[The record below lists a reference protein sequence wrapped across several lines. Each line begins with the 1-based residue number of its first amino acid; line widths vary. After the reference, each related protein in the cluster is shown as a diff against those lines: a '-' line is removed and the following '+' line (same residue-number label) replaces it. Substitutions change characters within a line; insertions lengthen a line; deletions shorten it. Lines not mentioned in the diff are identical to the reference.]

1 MVKNNSLGNV
11 PLLPTFIY
19 VQYIRVLTS
28 KHIQQRTSICYK
40 YLEARIVGCRVW
52 QQAMHHCKCTD
63 LSTNLKDKAFI
74 NKLEWAPSLRYQ
86 KEKTFS
92 FICVVVEVCCFK
104 IIQLIKFQF
113 HSIRKFAPLK
123 SLQCITFGQLLVTT
137 LFEMM
142 MPKAVDARKGNDGR
156 LLDLLVSMSLS
167 GG

>member
-1 MVKNNSLGNV
+1 MG
-11 PLLPTFIY
+11 
-19 VQYIRVLTS
+19 
-28 KHIQQRTSICYK
+28 
-40 YLEARIVGCRVW
+40 
-52 QQAMHHCKCTD
+52 
-63 LSTNLKDKAFI
+63 
-74 NKLEWAPSLRYQ
+74 PSLCYQ

-142 MPKAVDARKGNDGR
+142 MPKAVDARKGNGR

-167 GG
+167 GDKSQMLGYLKPLSVRPCTTAILSTAPCFFSRKVRKHERKSSKKANACMVHSTLWSKIGNGK